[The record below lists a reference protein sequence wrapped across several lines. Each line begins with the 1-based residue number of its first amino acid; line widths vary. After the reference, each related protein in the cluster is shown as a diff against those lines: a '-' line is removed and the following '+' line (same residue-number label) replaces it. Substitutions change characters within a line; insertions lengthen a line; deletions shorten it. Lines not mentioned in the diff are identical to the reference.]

1 MEVLGA
7 FALLYLG
14 NLLLTEA
21 ASGLA
26 GARGRRLLARARGVT
41 LGLAGVLLGLATG
54 SGTGLTLLGRGLL
67 QAGLLGAYEAG
78 LLALGGTLG
87 ATAVVGLASLGNRA
101 LALLSLSLAL
111 GVELALRKSP
121 WGRLLFGLGLLFL
134 GLDLARTGALAWEPL
149 LTSLPPALLFALG
162 FLLAFALGSANLV
175 ALLAL
180 GLGHEGTAAL
190 VLGGGVGCT
199 GPLLL
204 RAPPEALRLG
214 GALLLHRLALAL
226 PLLFLDVQDVLALH
240 VGYHALALLA
250 FPLLFPP
257 LHRLMVRLLPPEPP
271 LAPKYLRPEAL
282 EDPPLA
288 QALAL
293 RELARIGDAARAM
306 LARTLEA
313 LRKEEGRE
321 ADLSPLE
328 EKVDWLSREV
338 LLYVARLPEEASL
351 PYLKAAAEL
360 EHLADLA
367 KRILRKAE
375 RLWGQGITFSPEG
388 HRELARLLA
397 LTLARL
403 ERALAALATAD
414 PHLARRVQ
422 TEGFQEA
429 LEASRQAHRKR
440 LQERE
445 ESRASTLTHLDLLLL
460 LEELNQGISRLARLV
475 EELRPQGP
483 EERRW

>member
-1 MEVLGA
+1 MPR
-7 FALLYLG
+7 
-14 NLLLTEA
+14 EA
-21 ASGLA
+21 PLRRASFEEFLPLEATSPERHEYVEGLVCA
-26 GARGRRLLARARGVT
+26 MTVGSEYHNRLMARI
-41 LGLAGVLLGLATG
+41 
-54 SGTGLTLLGRGLL
+54 
-67 QAGLLGAYEAG
+67 
-78 LLALGGTLG
+78 LLAL
-87 ATAVVGLASLGNRA
+87 
-101 LALLSLSLAL
+101 
-111 GVELALRKSP
+111 
-121 WGRLLFGLGLLFL
+121 
-134 GLDLARTGALAWEPL
+134 
-149 LTSLPPALLFALG
+149 LPVAEAAG
-162 FLLAFALGSANLV
+162 CKAFAEGMLLRVEEAAYYPDVFVTCEELLQGAHYKETTCLVVEVLSESTEVV

-180 GLGHEGTAAL
+180 GLGQEGTAAL

-204 RAPPEALRLG
+204 KAPPEALRLG

-226 PLLFLDVQDVLALH
+226 PLLLLNPKGILALH

-257 LHRLMVRLLPPEPP
+257 LHRLMIRFLPPEPP

-321 ADLSPLE
+321 ADLGPLE
-328 EKVDWLSREV
+328 EKVDRLSREV
-338 LLYVARLPEEASL
+338 LLYVARLPEAASL

-388 HRELARLLA
+388 RQELVRLLA

-403 ERALAALATAD
+403 EKALAALATAD

-422 TEGFQEA
+422 AEGFQEA

-445 ESRASTLTHLDLLLL
+445 ESRASTLAHLDLLLL
-460 LEELNQGISRLARLV
+460 LEEFNQGISRLARLV
-475 EELRPQGP
+475 EEIRP
-483 EERRW
+483 